1 MPVAPEF
8 PVDLPD
14 DPIDR
19 APALGWTAITLG
31 VATLSLALTNAFSI
45 ESWGAD
51 LPPSAA
57 VAHIMDEAGHWR
69 ATMDRIG
76 LGAPRETLHH
86 GWKGLEETRWPAQQ
100 GTASAA
106 HDGADEG
113 RDG

>member
-1 MPVAPEF
+1 MSAALEF

-31 VATLSLALTNAFSI
+31 IATLSLALTNAFSI

-51 LPPSAA
+51 LPPSAT
-57 VAHIMDEAGHWR
+57 VARLMDETGHWR

-76 LGAPRETLHH
+76 LGAPRETMHH
-86 GWKGLEETRWPAQQ
+86 SWKSLEEARWPDQQ
-100 GTASAA
+100 GAASAA
-106 HDGADEG
+106 
-113 RDG
+113 RDDPDNGLQG